1 MLDGVRVLSVLIF
14 GLLMT
19 TVAHA
24 GDLTVSVRDSAG
36 RPVADAVATL
46 YPASGVPRGPI
57 RFPWPL
63 RMSQQNIEFDPEV
76 LIVPVG
82 GVVSFPNLD
91 RVRHQVY
98 SFSRGNRFELPLYSR
113 GETPTRTFTTPG
125 VAALGCNIHDTMLAW
140 IKVVDTPWA
149 AKTDAAGNLVLRG
162 APAGAATLKVWHPR
176 LAGRGNEVSQAV
188 TITAAASSRTVTGTF
203 NARAA
208 A

>member
-1 MLDGVRVLSVLIF
+1 MIF
-14 GLLMT
+14 GWLLAT
-19 TVAHA
+19 GAHA
-24 GDLTVSVRDSAG
+24 GDLTVSVRDAAG
-36 RPVADAVATL
+36 RPAANAVATL

-57 RFPWPL
+57 RFDWPL
-63 RMSQQNIEFDPEV
+63 RMSQQNIDFNPEV

-82 GVVSFPNLD
+82 GTVSFPNLD

-113 GETPTRTFTTPG
+113 GEAPTHTFAAPG

-149 AKTDAAGNLVLRG
+149 AKTDAAGNLVLHG

-176 LAGRGNEVSQAV
+176 LAGRGNEISQAV
-188 TITAAASSRTVTGTF
+188 TLTAGASSRTITGNF

>member
-1 MLDGVRVLSVLIF
+1 
-14 GLLMT
+14 MT

-24 GDLTVSVRDSAG
+24 GDLTVSVRDAAG
-36 RPVADAVATL
+36 RPVANAVATL

-57 RFPWPL
+57 RFAWPL

-82 GVVSFPNLD
+82 GTVSFPNLD

-113 GETPTRTFTTPG
+113 GDAPTHTFTTPG
-125 VAALGCNIHDTMLAW
+125 VAALGCNIHDAMLAW

-188 TITAAASSRTVTGTF
+188 TLPAGATSRTVTGTF
-203 NARAA
+203 NARTAA
-208 A
+208 